1 MKFAH
6 ARELIT
12 PAIRTTMSGYA
23 TRTEPFKGIHDDH
36 YVKTAYM
43 ENEDTK
49 LLIITFDL
57 CHYIYELN
65 EPIMKYASDK
75 YHIPFD
81 NIIINYSHTHAGPK
95 ITSPTEK
102 EDPSPLQSFFIERA
116 TTCIDR
122 CFLNVFEGTMEIART
137 SGRWN
142 VNRRLKT
149 ESGMKMRPN
158 HNAITDDEVVI
169 MLVRDNEN
177 SIRTI
182 FVNYSCHPVTLSGT
196 LYLSAE
202 YPGRVC
208 NLLESNFYG
217 ATAFFLQGAA
227 GNMRPLIT
235 ADKGRFKACS
245 FDELDEFSKS
255 IADQVIKTIHSGS
268 FKKINP
274 VFDSIKFN
282 INIPIDPMPKSI
294 FVKRLANGQGY
305 LKKRLEKVIKDYDII
320 KDFATIHC
328 GIVKLTDELYIL
340 YMGGEI
346 VYEIKQL
353 LQKAFSPAEIIFLGY
368 HEALTYIPDD
378 KIIEEGGYEGFDAP
392 TNAGFRGPFKKGIND
407 VITNAFNTNLKKLSQ

>member
-1 MKFAH
+1 MNFAQ
-6 ARELIT
+6 AREIIT
-12 PAIRTTMSGYA
+12 PYIRTTMSGYA
-23 TRTEPFKGIHDDH
+23 NRTEHFKGIHDDQ

-43 ENEDTK
+43 ENDGKK

-65 EPIMKYASDK
+65 IPVMKYATK
-75 YHIPFD
+75 EYNIPFD

-102 EDPSPLQSFFIERA
+102 EDPSPLHSFFIERA
-116 TTCIDR
+116 KMCIDR
-122 CFLNVFEGTMEIART
+122 CFLNVFEGTLEIART

-142 VNRRLKT
+142 VNRRLQT
-149 ESGMKMRPN
+149 ETGMEMHPN

-169 MLVRDNEN
+169 MVVRDTQN

-196 LYLSAE
+196 LFLSAE

-208 NLLESNFYG
+208 NLLESQFYG

-227 GNMRPLIT
+227 GNMRPLVT

-245 FDELDEFSKS
+245 FDELDEFSKA
-255 IADQVIKTIHSGS
+255 IADKVIKTIHSGI
-268 FKKINP
+268 FKKLNP
-274 VFDSIKFN
+274 IFDSIKFN
-282 INIPIDPMPKSI
+282 IDIPVEPMPKSI
-294 FVKRLANGQGY
+294 FEERLAKGQGY
-305 LKKRLEKVIKDYDII
+305 LKKRLEKVIKDYDVIE
-320 KDFATIHC
+320 DFATIHC
-328 GIVKLTDELYIL
+328 GIVKLADALYIL

-346 VYEIKQL
+346 VYEIKLL
-353 LQKAFSPAEIIFLGY
+353 LQQSFSPAEIIFLGY

-392 TNAGFRGPFKKGIND
+392 TNAGYRGPFKKGIND
-407 VITNAFNTNLKKLSQ
+407 VISNAFISNLSKL